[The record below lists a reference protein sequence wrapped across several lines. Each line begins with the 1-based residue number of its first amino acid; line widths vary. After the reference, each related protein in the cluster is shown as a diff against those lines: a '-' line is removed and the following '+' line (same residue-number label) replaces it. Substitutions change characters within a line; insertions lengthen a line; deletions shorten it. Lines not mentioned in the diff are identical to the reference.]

1 MSKCPDLEGYFLDRG
16 FDQKTVRDR
25 AGFKKR
31 QRDSGN
37 VNGIQDLTAT
47 QEAELHRIRDLEERY

>member
-16 FDQKTVRDR
+16 FDHKIVQDR

-31 QRDSGN
+31 
-37 VNGIQDLTAT
+37 
-47 QEAELHRIRDLEERY
+47 

>member
-31 QRDSGN
+31 
-37 VNGIQDLTAT
+37 
-47 QEAELHRIRDLEERY
+47 

>member
-25 AGFKKR
+25 AR
-31 QRDSGN
+31 N

-47 QEAELHRIRDLEERY
+47 QEAELHRIRDWEE